1 MKKITFFLST
11 VPIVFLIAI
20 LSINVI
26 IFKADATSGMNQI
39 ALLLTTSIAIA
50 IGFYFKVSFEQIF
63 NKIEEN
69 IVTTSSAIFVL
80 LLVGMLS
87 GSWLLSGVIPTM
99 IYYGLYI
106 LSAKYFLISCLLI
119 SSIVSLA
126 TGSSWTTSATIG
138 IALIGIGST
147 LKIPIEMVAGA
158 IISGAY
164 FGDKISPL
172 SDTTNLAPAVAGTD
186 LYTHIK
192 YMLITTTPT
201 YLITCVFFLIL
212 GFNLDVHNEILE
224 IQLIQQQIKSTFNI
238 NSTLMLIPIFVI
250 FLAIK
255 KVSPL
260 PTLLFASLIAFVFS
274 FIFQKE
280 LIQNILQ
287 TSTLSWN
294 DYYKI
299 AMEFASIKM
308 NIPIDNQLLA
318 ELFTSK
324 GMSGM
329 LNTVWLILCAMAFGG
344 AMEAIGA
351 LDKISSSILKLS
363 KGIFGLFFGTTFTC
377 ILFNLTTS
385 DQYLAIVVP
394 GKMYKKIF
402 DDMNLKAEN
411 LSRTLEDSGTV
422 TSALV
427 PWNTCGSFHSEVLH
441 VPVMLYFPYAVFNY
455 LSPLMTLFIAGIRL
469 KLAYKNN

>member
-1 MKKITFFLST
+1 MFIKF
-11 VPIVFLIAI
+11 
-20 LSINVI
+20 
-26 IFKADATSGMNQI
+26 Q
-39 ALLLTTSIAIA
+39 
-50 IGFYFKVSFEQIF
+50 QIF

-99 IYYGLYI
+99 VYYGLHI
-106 LSAKYFLISCLLI
+106 LSVKYFLISCLLI
-119 SSIVSLA
+119 SSVVSLA

-158 IISGAY
+158 IVSGAY
-164 FGDKISPL
+164 FGDKFSPL

-192 YMLITTTPT
+192 YMLITTVPT
-201 YLITCVFFLIL
+201 YLISCVFFLIL
-212 GFNLDVHNEILE
+212 GFNLDVQHQISD
-224 IQLIQQQIKSTFNI
+224 IQIIQKQIDDVFNI
-238 NSTLMLIPIFVI
+238 NPVLLLIPVFVI
-250 FLAIK
+250 FLAVKRI
-255 KVSPL
+255 SPL

-287 TSTLSWN
+287 TSILSWK

-299 AMEFASIKM
+299 ALEFASIKM

-318 ELFTSK
+318 ELFSSK

-377 ILFNLTTS
+377 VLFNLTTA

-394 GKMYKKIF
+394 GKMYKKMF
-402 DDMNLKAEN
+402 DEMNLKPEN
-411 LSRTLEDSGTV
+411 LSRTLEDVGTV

-427 PWNTCGSFHSEVLH
+427 PWNTCGSFQSEVLH
-441 VPVMLYFPYAVFNY
+441 VPVMSYFPYAIFNY
-455 LSPLMTLFIAGIRL
+455 LSPLMTLFVAGIRL
-469 KLAYKNN
+469 KLAFKNN